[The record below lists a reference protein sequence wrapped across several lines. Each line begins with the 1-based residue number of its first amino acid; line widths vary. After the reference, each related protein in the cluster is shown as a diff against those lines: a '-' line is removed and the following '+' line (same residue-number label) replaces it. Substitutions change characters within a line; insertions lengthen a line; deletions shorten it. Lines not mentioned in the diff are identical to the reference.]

1 MSTFSLHNILE
12 ANKLTGPNYSDWLRN
27 VKLVLQIQKV
37 AYVLET
43 PMPNVNE
50 QSSADERAQADQ
62 WKQDE
67 ILAKCIILSSMC
79 NELQRQ
85 HENLD
90 SGSIMLR
97 LKELYAE
104 PDRAARYE
112 ISREL
117 FGSKMKEGESVQIH
131 VLKMIDLIERLAQ
144 LGFMMDHELSVD
156 LVLQSLSPSF
166 AQFVLNFNMNK
177 LEVSLPELLNM
188 LRTAENTLSKEKGKA
203 VMMVSSSKSTGKSS
217 GTKKNKKTIVKKK
230 NMKAKGKAKKSS
242 KAEAKSEV
250 KCFHCGKAGHWKRNC
265 KIYLE
270 KIKNDA
276 GPSGVF
282 IVEINLSSKDSLAW
296 VLDTGC
302 VSHICISMQGLKN
315 PRRLAKGEVDLR
327 VGNKARV
334 AALAVGTYE
343 LRLPTG
349 RVLQLNNCY
358 FVPVLSRNL
367 ISVSS
372 LCKTG
377 FKFVFEKHGCSF
389 SFKNELFGAG
399 TLCDDLYFVDT
410 IYEVYNIEQPI
421 KRKRDDVNE
430 TYLWHCRLGHIG
442 ETRLSKLY
450 TERLIEPDVFETY
463 PTCEPCLK
471 GKMTKSPFSG
481 TGERAK
487 ELL

>member
-188 LRTAENTLSKEKGKA
+188 LRTAENTISKEKGKA

-230 NMKAKGKAKKSS
+230 NMKAKG
-242 KAEAKSEV
+242 
-250 KCFHCGKAGHWKRNC
+250 
-265 KIYLE
+265 
-270 KIKNDA
+270 
-276 GPSGVF
+276 
-282 IVEINLSSKDSLAW
+282 
-296 VLDTGC
+296 
-302 VSHICISMQGLKN
+302 
-315 PRRLAKGEVDLR
+315 
-327 VGNKARV
+327 
-334 AALAVGTYE
+334 
-343 LRLPTG
+343 
-349 RVLQLNNCY
+349 
-358 FVPVLSRNL
+358 
-367 ISVSS
+367 
-372 LCKTG
+372 
-377 FKFVFEKHGCSF
+377 
-389 SFKNELFGAG
+389 
-399 TLCDDLYFVDT
+399 
-410 IYEVYNIEQPI
+410 
-421 KRKRDDVNE
+421 
-430 TYLWHCRLGHIG
+430 
-442 ETRLSKLY
+442 
-450 TERLIEPDVFETY
+450 
-463 PTCEPCLK
+463 
-471 GKMTKSPFSG
+471 
-481 TGERAK
+481 
-487 ELL
+487 